1 MPFQVCFYHVVW
13 ATRNREPSIAAEIER
28 IVFMAIQNKS
38 DQLHSPIHALNA
50 VEDHVHVAVSISL
63 SVSVANWV
71 KQVKGVSAFEVNTTY
86 PDLPS
91 RFAWQKGYGILT
103 FGAKQLPFV
112 KQYIE
117 RQKEHHRSQ
126 TIETYL
132 ERTEDEE

>member
-1 MPFQVCFYHVVW
+1 MPFHVCYYHVVW
-13 ATRNREPSIAAEIER
+13 ATRNREPFITADLER
-28 IVFMAIQNKS
+28 IGLRAIQNKS

-50 VEDHVHVAVSISL
+50 VEDHVHVAVSIAL
-63 SVSVANWV
+63 SVSIANWV

-91 RFAWQKGYGILT
+91 RFGWQKGYGILR

-112 KQYIE
+112 KQYIG

-126 TIETYL
+126 MIEPYL
-132 ERTEDEE
+132 ERIEDQE